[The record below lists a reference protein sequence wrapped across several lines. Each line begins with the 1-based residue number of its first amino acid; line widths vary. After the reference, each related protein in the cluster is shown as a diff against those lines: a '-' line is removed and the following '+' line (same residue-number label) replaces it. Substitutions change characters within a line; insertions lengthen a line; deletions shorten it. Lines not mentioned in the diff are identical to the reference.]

1 MKTKYGNKLT
11 GKIIFKIFIT
21 TIIYTLSLIVIWYV
35 GKFIC
40 DIFVWQPY
48 DMTYQ
53 FLQLFRN
60 MYVLLFIW
68 LLGFI
73 IIFIYYLR
81 KALSYLDSMVS
92 ASSLLVNEDDEW
104 IKLPS
109 DLIQIE
115 EKMNQVKQQSRKN
128 YKLAKENE
136 QRKDDLIV
144 YLAHDIKT
152 PLTSMIGYLSLLDE
166 VDDMPKNNQK
176 KYIKVALE
184 KSYKL
189 EELVNELF
197 DITRFNSEKIILEK
211 EEINLNMMMEQIIDD
226 FYPTLKECNKEIK
239 VIANERVILN
249 GDSNKLARV
258 FNNVIKNAIN
268 YSTDNTNII
277 VEILNETTNAKVIIS
292 NQGKKINDEKLKR
305 IFEKFYRVDSS
316 RTSKTGGS
324 GLGLA
329 IAKEIIEL
337 HNGKIYAT
345 SDNKQTKFYISIPID
360 EP

>member
-1 MKTKYGNKLT
+1 MKTKYGNRLT

-21 TIIYTLSLIVIWYV
+21 TIIYTFSLIVTWYV

-40 DIFVWQPY
+40 ESFVWQPY
-48 DMTYQ
+48 DTTYQ

-60 MYVLLFIW
+60 IYVLLFIW
-68 LLGFI
+68 LFGFVV
-73 IIFIYYLR
+73 IFIYYLR
-81 KALSYLDSMVS
+81 KALSYIDSIVD
-92 ASSLLVNEDDEW
+92 ASCLLTNEDEEW
-104 IKLPS
+104 IKLPN
-109 DLIQIE
+109 DLYEIE
-115 EKMNQVKQQSRKN
+115 EKMNQVKQQSRN
-128 YKLAKENE
+128 NFKLAKENE

-166 VDDMPKNNQK
+166 IDDMPKHKRK
-176 KYIKVALE
+176 KYVEVALE

-189 EELVNELF
+189 EELINELF

-211 EEINLNMMMEQIIDD
+211 EEVNLNMMMEQIIDD
-226 FYPTLKECNKEIK
+226 FYPVLKECNKEIK
-239 VIANERVILN
+239 IIANEKVILN
-249 GDSNKLARV
+249 CDSNKIARV
-258 FNNVIKNAIN
+258 FNNVIKNAIA
-268 YSTDNTNII
+268 YSTNNTNII
-277 VEILNETTNAKVIIS
+277 IEILNEKKNAKVVIS
-292 NQGKKINDEKLKR
+292 NQGKKISEEKLIR
-305 IFEKFYRVDSS
+305 IFEKFYRIDNS

-345 SDNKQTKFYISIPID
+345 SDDEQTKIYISIPID

>member
-1 MKTKYGNKLT
+1 MKTKYGNKLI

-21 TIIYTLSLIVIWYV
+21 TIIYTLSLIIIWYV
-35 GKFIC
+35 GKFTC

-48 DMTYQ
+48 DITYQ
-53 FLQLFRN
+53 FLQLFRT
-60 MYVLLFIW
+60 MYILLFIW

-73 IIFIYYLR
+73 VIFIYYLK

-92 ASSLLVNEDDEW
+92 ASSLLVNEDDEL
-104 IKLPS
+104 IKLPNE
-109 DLIQIE
+109 LYEIE

-128 YKLAKENE
+128 YRLAKESE

-166 VDDMPKNNQK
+166 IEDMPKNNQK

-189 EELVNELF
+189 EELINELF

-211 EEINLNMMMEQIIDD
+211 EEINLNIMIEQIIDD
-226 FYPTLKECNKEIK
+226 FYPILKECNKKIK
-239 VIANERVILN
+239 IITNEKVILN

-292 NQGKKINDEKLKR
+292 NQGKKINEEKLKH
-305 IFEKFYRVDSS
+305 IFEKFYRIDTS